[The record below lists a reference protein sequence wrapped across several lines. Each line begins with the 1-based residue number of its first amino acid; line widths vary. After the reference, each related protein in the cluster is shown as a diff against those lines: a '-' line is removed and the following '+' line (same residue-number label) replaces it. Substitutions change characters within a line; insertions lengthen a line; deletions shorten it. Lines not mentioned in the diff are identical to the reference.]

1 MQLPGKNL
9 LARFSISSLGNT
21 KLNICFANLII
32 SILQVW
38 NSNMLTTGKT
48 NLQQDEVINLFI
60 YLFVIL
66 MVAL

>member
-21 KLNICFANLII
+21 KLNICCANLII

-38 NSNMLTTGKT
+38 NSLCD
-48 NLQQDEVINLFI
+48 LR
-60 YLFVIL
+60 
-66 MVAL
+66 